1 VRVLPSPIEQVV
13 GELNV
18 DRFPCDFT
26 QDEVFYQHYGR
37 AEPRSDRISL
47 QVHYETRT
55 TKKILPIQIEIEVL
69 MAPHNLIKDFNDLG
83 RVLRLLFS
91 RIRNHKFVKNFIFEY
106 FSFLNATDNY

>member
-47 QVHYETRT
+47 QIHYETRT

-83 RVLRLLFS
+83 RVLRLLFFTFGVAQLS
-91 RIRNHKFVKNFIFEY
+91 RFCQI
-106 FSFLNATDNY
+106 